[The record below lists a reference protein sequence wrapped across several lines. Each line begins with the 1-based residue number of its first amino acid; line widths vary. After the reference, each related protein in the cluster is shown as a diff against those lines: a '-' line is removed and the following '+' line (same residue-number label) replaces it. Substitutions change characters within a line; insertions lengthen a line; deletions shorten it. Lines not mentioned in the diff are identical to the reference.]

1 MACLT
6 SSVGFVGSLSDYAKT
21 LVPNLLNVED
31 VVLLRCLK
39 PFYCILYCI
48 LVFPN
53 DDYVLFWLHA

>member
-1 MACLT
+1 VACLT

-53 DDYVLFWLHA
+53 DD